1 MSEDWERAASI
12 LGDAAVDL
20 GAELERVRAELN
32 DVREVLELVEAFGA
46 ELERVRAELNDV
58 REVLELVEAERDEY
72 RGAITSHKRA
82 IWSEIGRPGSRM
94 DRDLWAVLR

>member
-1 MSEDWERAASI
+1 MSPTPAETIEDWERTASI

-32 DVREVLELVEAFGA
+32 DVREVLELVEA
-46 ELERVRAELNDV
+46 
-58 REVLELVEAERDEY
+58 ERDEY
-72 RGAITSHKRA
+72 RGAITAHKRA

-94 DRDLWAVLR
+94 DRDLWEVLR

>member
-1 MSEDWERAASI
+1 MSPTPAETIDDWERAASI

-32 DVREVLELVEAFGA
+32 DAREVLELVEQ
-46 ELERVRAELNDV
+46 
-58 REVLELVEAERDEY
+58 ERDEY
-72 RGAITSHKRA
+72 RGAITAHKRA
-82 IWSEIGRPGSRM
+82 IWSEIGRPGSKM

>member
-1 MSEDWERAASI
+1 MSGDWERTASI
-12 LGDAAVDL
+12 LGDAA
-20 GAELERVRAELN
+20 AEL
-32 DVREVLELVEAFGA
+32 GA

-72 RGAITSHKRA
+72 RGAITAHRQHIYRA
-82 IWSEIGRPGSRM
+82 IGRPGSKM